1 MPPAGR
7 PVTRVLKIWSL
18 SSTQPRSQHTGADW
32 HTGAICAPNT
42 EMPAS
47 PADSSSLE
55 LPSPSLAVAT
65 LWQPSHRF
73 DCSLLLWCSS
83 AVRVGALLSRTQHK
97 PVVIVASGNRT
108 TASGSRSGA
117 ISATHED
124 CDADYVLPND
134 ETSGA
139 VAEYIA
145 ANRDKIQ
152 RTEWVLRQTLLKLH
166 VFALT
171 HAELIL
177 FTDLDVDPYGDAG
190 RPWVAAA
197 KILQHWRPAAARFLQ
212 SRFAVVGTFDHEA
225 PLNTGLLLVKP
236 NRDLHADAM
245 RRLRRQRPLA
255 DGVA

>member
-1 MPPAGR
+1 
-7 PVTRVLKIWSL
+7 
-18 SSTQPRSQHTGADW
+18 
-32 HTGAICAPNT
+32 
-42 EMPAS
+42 MPAS

-139 VAEYIA
+139 VAES
-145 ANRDKIQ
+145 
-152 RTEWVLRQTLLKLH
+152 
-166 VFALT
+166 
-171 HAELIL
+171 
-177 FTDLDVDPYGDAG
+177 
-190 RPWVAAA
+190 
-197 KILQHWRPAAARFLQ
+197 PARSQ
-212 SRFAVVGTFDHEA
+212 S
-225 PLNTGLLLVKP
+225 
-236 NRDLHADAM
+236 
-245 RRLRRQRPLA
+245 
-255 DGVA
+255 